1 MMITPQQ
8 IEHIET
14 PPEFGSLQFGVELA
28 PVSLQASSKR
38 RRTVRESVSAAVR
51 QVQYLLSGDVQ
62 VEIEWLIHER
72 DRYES
77 DSAPDV
83 DNIIKP
89 MLDGICGPN
98 GLLIDDCQVQAV
110 DCRWID
116 CTGNQKVLF
125 RFRFVPNEWVPKA
138 SLVFVHIGGNLYIP
152 LNRST
157 PPEVQLFIIDQ
168 WDRMVAVRNQI
179 EDLTG
184 DYFAARATMPI
195 QRPFHKSRLQKFTLL
210 ESQEIRTDLEAIS
223 SIKR

>member
-1 MMITPQQ
+1 MMVAPQQ

-14 PPEFGSLQFGVELA
+14 PPEFGSLQFEVEVA
-28 PVSLQASSKR
+28 PVSLQASSER
-38 RRTVRESVSAAVR
+38 RRAVRESVSAAVR

-62 VEIEWLIHER
+62 LEIEWLIHER

-116 CTGNQKVLF
+116 WTGNQKVLF
-125 RFRFVPNEWVPKA
+125 RFRFMSGEWVPKA
-138 SLVFVHIGGNLYIP
+138 SLVFVHIGGNLYMP
-152 LNRST
+152 LNRSA
-157 PPEVQLFIIDQ
+157 PPEAQLLILDQ
-168 WDRMVAVRNQI
+168 WDRMVTLRNQI

-184 DYFAARATMPI
+184 DYAASRAMMPI
-195 QRPFHKSRLQKFTLL
+195 QRPFHKSRLQEFTLL
-210 ESQEIRTDLEAIS
+210 ESQAIRSALEATS
-223 SIKR
+223 